1 MMMVMILTM
10 TMTGNIIQDLKGSN
24 IIQGHE
30 WSHLSDG
37 SDEIARIRQK
47 WHICANL
54 YFLPTCWTQ
63 KYFKYLTILI
73 MIQKKWFVPIYAFI
87 CSSLPWPRNT
97 EGDLN
102 LDLFQEDR
110 IRICINAIQNLDWR

>member
-1 MMMVMILTM
+1 MLLDEGQIITGKDLTPCPDNFYMLMTVMILTM

-47 WHICANL
+47 
-54 YFLPTCWTQ
+54 
-63 KYFKYLTILI
+63 
-73 MIQKKWFVPIYAFI
+73 
-87 CSSLPWPRNT
+87 
-97 EGDLN
+97 
-102 LDLFQEDR
+102 
-110 IRICINAIQNLDWR
+110 

>member
-1 MMMVMILTM
+1 MLFDEGQIITGKDLTPCPHNFHMLMTVMILTM

-47 WHICANL
+47 
-54 YFLPTCWTQ
+54 
-63 KYFKYLTILI
+63 
-73 MIQKKWFVPIYAFI
+73 
-87 CSSLPWPRNT
+87 
-97 EGDLN
+97 
-102 LDLFQEDR
+102 
-110 IRICINAIQNLDWR
+110 

>member
-1 MMMVMILTM
+1 MMMMMMILTMAMTGDIIHDILMTVMMMVMILTM

-47 WHICANL
+47 
-54 YFLPTCWTQ
+54 
-63 KYFKYLTILI
+63 
-73 MIQKKWFVPIYAFI
+73 
-87 CSSLPWPRNT
+87 
-97 EGDLN
+97 
-102 LDLFQEDR
+102 
-110 IRICINAIQNLDWR
+110 

>member
-1 MMMVMILTM
+1 MLFDEGQIITGKDLTPCPHNFYILMTLMMMKIMMMILTM

-47 WHICANL
+47 
-54 YFLPTCWTQ
+54 
-63 KYFKYLTILI
+63 
-73 MIQKKWFVPIYAFI
+73 
-87 CSSLPWPRNT
+87 
-97 EGDLN
+97 
-102 LDLFQEDR
+102 
-110 IRICINAIQNLDWR
+110 

>member
-1 MMMVMILTM
+1 MGLFNEGQIITGKDLTPCPDNLYKLITVMMMVMILTM

-47 WHICANL
+47 
-54 YFLPTCWTQ
+54 
-63 KYFKYLTILI
+63 
-73 MIQKKWFVPIYAFI
+73 
-87 CSSLPWPRNT
+87 
-97 EGDLN
+97 
-102 LDLFQEDR
+102 
-110 IRICINAIQNLDWR
+110 